1 MSSVTWRYL
10 SGDTADFAIELTLI
24 QDDLDDWMVAED
36 ERASWGSFSLWLGG
50 INACEHAVQGEYLRA
65 AHWYLLP
72 IAEWFIDNWDPLF
85 HEERSVFPQAGVT
98 AASMAKY
105 GAMQTELSLIRG
117 DDSLSDQVDTHFEW
131 EERHSLRASAPGAL
145 LPDLYIRRYGD
156 FVEFSSG
163 DQPVAGEGPSMAF
176 SSVGR
181 VLVRVE
187 KVASAL
193 LDAVGSLVARLRD
206 GESLQGRL
214 DRLSTDLGSIHSA
227 ARESGR
233 FAWLSGVGG
242 NAGEFQE
249 LWREFHSSLPRAL
262 ELRADQIGQSRSAAG
277 NSVLL
282 ASPATLLF
290 GCLSPDIAP
299 EDVHAL
305 YIQLLRLPQ
314 RNTRTSLLKYAN
326 ELRSTSRPVD
336 LSPGEEGS
344 FLGEQAWYLL
354 VEHSASI
361 VESRVDVE
369 GVLEDLGVQVNSVE
383 LKDPE
388 IRAVSVLSRDG
399 ASGIV
404 INSSYRLGV
413 RPPIRRFTLAHELG
427 HLLLDWDR
435 AADMVVATGPWAP
448 REIEQRAN
456 AFAAA
461 FLMPAKLIDNF
472 YTGPHVGFT
481 NAFTD
486 LAGALDVSMSALVNR
501 LQNLG
506 RISAAAAEQ
515 VRTGL
520 DH

>member
-10 SGDTADFAIELTLI
+10 SGNTADFAIELTLI

-65 AHWYLLP
+65 AHWYLLS
-72 IAEWFIDNWDPLF
+72 IVEWFIKNWDPLF
-85 HEERSVFPQAGVT
+85 HEERSVFPQVGVT

-117 DDSLSDQVDTHFEW
+117 DDRISDQVDAHFEW

-181 VLVRVE
+181 LLVRVE
-187 KVASAL
+187 EVASTL
-193 LDAVGSLVARLRD
+193 LDAIGSLVAHLSD
-206 GESLQGRL
+206 GGSLEGRL
-214 DRLSTDLGSIHSA
+214 DRLSADLDSIHSA

-249 LWREFHSSLPRAL
+249 LWREFNSLLPPEL
-262 ELRADQIGQSRSAAG
+262 EFRADQIGQPRSVVE

-299 EDVHAL
+299 GDVYAL
-305 YIQLLRLPQ
+305 YRQLLRLPPGS
-314 RNTRTSLLKYAN
+314 TRTSLLKYAN
-326 ELRSTSRPVD
+326 ELRLTGRPVD

-354 VEHSASI
+354 TEHPVST
-361 VESRVDVE
+361 VHSRVDVE
-369 GVLEDLGVQVNSVE
+369 GVLEGLGVHVSSVE
-383 LKDPE
+383 LNDPE

-404 INSSYRLGV
+404 VNSSYRLGV
-413 RPPIRRFTLAHELG
+413 RQPIRRFTLAHELG

-448 REIEQRAN
+448 KEIEQRAN

-461 FLMPAKLIDNF
+461 FLMPAKLIENF
-472 YTGPHVGFT
+472 YTGPQAGSA
-481 NAFTD
+481 NAFAD

-506 RISAAAAEQ
+506 RITAAEAEQ
-515 VRTGL
+515 VRTGP
-520 DH
+520 DR